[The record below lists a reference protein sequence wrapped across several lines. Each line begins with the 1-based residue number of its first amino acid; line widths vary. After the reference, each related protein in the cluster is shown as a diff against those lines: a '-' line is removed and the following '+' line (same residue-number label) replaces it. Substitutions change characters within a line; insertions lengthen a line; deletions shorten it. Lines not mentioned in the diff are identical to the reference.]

1 MHGTR
6 WDSPCGTRLVDEQQ
20 CRMGELRRSF
30 DGGST
35 MIRAREARS
44 APVGVISKV
53 LRIFEA
59 LNASP
64 AGLHLREVAA
74 QTEINKSTAYRFLAH
89 LESEG
94 YLFRDDSGAYLVGPR
109 LVRLGSGS
117 TYQMTLRKIS
127 RPVLQDLRNK
137 TGETVNLG
145 ILDGQ
150 DVFYVD
156 VVQSRHPFRMVS
168 RIGTSRPLYC
178 TAMGKVL
185 TALLPGTE
193 KERVLAS
200 LRFER
205 FTPHTITQL
214 PQLKEELERTQQRGY
229 GLDNEEATLGA
240 RCVSAPVVLD
250 GGRLTAA
257 VSVAGPTTR
266 IAPDKLPF
274 FVEAVE
280 AAARTIAARLGS
292 AGLQ

>member
-1 MHGTR
+1 M
-6 WDSPCGTRLVDEQQ
+6 L
-20 CRMGELRRSF
+20 RM
-30 DGGST
+30 
-35 MIRAREARS
+35 RETKS

-64 AGLHLREVAA
+64 AGLQLREIA
-74 QTEINKSTAYRFLAH
+74 QQTDINKSTAYRFLVH
-89 LESEG
+89 LETEG
-94 YLFRDDSGAYLVGPR
+94 YLFRDESGAYLVGPR

-127 RPVLQDLRNK
+127 RPVLQELRNK

-156 VVQSRHPFRMVS
+156 VVQSHHPFRMVS

-185 TALLPGTE
+185 AALLPTNE

-205 FTPHTITQL
+205 FTPNTITEL
-214 PQLKEELERTQQRGY
+214 PKFREELERIQQRGY
-229 GLDNEEATLGA
+229 ALDDEEVTLGA
-240 RCVSAPVVLD
+240 RCVSAPILLD
-250 GGRLTAA
+250 GHKLAAA
-257 VSVAGPTTR
+257 VSVAGPTAR
-266 IAPDKLPF
+266 IVGERLSF
-274 FVEAVE
+274 FVAAVQ
-280 AAARTIAARLGS
+280 AAARTISARLSGS
-292 AGLQ
+292 GVQ